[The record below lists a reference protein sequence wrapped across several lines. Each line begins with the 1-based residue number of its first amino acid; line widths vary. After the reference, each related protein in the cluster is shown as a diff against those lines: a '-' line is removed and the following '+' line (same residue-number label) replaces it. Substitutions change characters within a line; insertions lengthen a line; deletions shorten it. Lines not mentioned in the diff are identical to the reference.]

1 MWKVLIAEDDPV
13 MAIALEDGFHFEG
26 YQVVVAKDGEA
37 VLRLTKEQSF
47 DLIILDIM
55 LPKLCGYDVCKQLRS
70 EGNNI
75 AIIMLTARGQ
85 ESEKVIGLKL
95 GADDYVTKPFSFL
108 ELIARIEALKRRI
121 SKHTESQSTFE
132 CYKFGNVSINFNK
145 FEISKDDKTLEIS
158 YRELNLLK
166 YFISHRGEVVT
177 REQLLNAVWG
187 YNSFPLTRTV
197 DMHIVKLRQKI
208 EDDPYNP
215 MFIITI
221 HRAGYKFIG

>member
-13 MAIALEDGFHFEG
+13 MAIALEDGFNFEG
-26 YQVVVAKDGEA
+26 YQVVVAKDGETA
-37 VLRLTKEQSF
+37 LHLAKEKAF
-47 DLIILDIM
+47 DLLILDVM
-55 LPKLCGYDVCKQLRS
+55 LPKLCGYDICKELRNV
-70 EGNNI
+70 GNDI

-108 ELIARIEALKRRI
+108 ELMARIEALKRRI
-121 SKHTESQSTFE
+121 CKHTDSLNTPEY
-132 CYKFGNVSINFNK
+132 YKFGNISINFNK
-145 FEISKDDKTLEIS
+145 FEVNKDDKTMEIS
-158 YRELNLLK
+158 YRELGLLK

-208 EDDPYNP
+208 EDDPGNP
-215 MFIITI
+215 MFIVTI
-221 HRAGYKFIG
+221 HRAGYKFTG